1 MAASFLSDFAN
12 DELVTKAASYSQE
25 FMSKLDASH
34 DWQHIVRVASLAN
47 LIYRRS
53 LNSGEISQ
61 DTCSHRKVMLAAL
74 LHDVADRKYIQPDQ
88 DAATVLFQILTGF
101 GADASLAED
110 VQTICHGVSYKNEV
124 SNPAAV
130 VALVAKHPELA
141 IVQDADRLD
150 SIGAIGIGRVFTYG
164 GAKTTRPLQGSLGHF
179 DQKLLNLVPLMKT
192 QAGREMA
199 DKRTERLR
207 LFKQWWEEEDGATDT
222 PSSQ

>member
-1 MAASFLSDFAN
+1 MDATFLSDFAS
-12 DELVTKAASYSQE
+12 DELVSKAASYSLE

-34 DWQHIVRVASLAN
+34 DWEHIVRVASLAN

-53 LNSGEISQ
+53 VNTAEINP
-61 DTCSHRKVMLAAL
+61 DTCSHRKVILAAL
-74 LHDVADRKYIQPDQ
+74 LHDVADRKYIQQDQ
-88 DAATVLFQILTGF
+88 DSATVLFQLLTSF
-101 GADASLAED
+101 GAENSLAED
-110 VQTICHGVSYKNEV
+110 VQTICHGMSYKNEI
-124 SNPAAV
+124 SDPAAV

-179 DQKLLNLVPLMKT
+179 DQKLLHLVPLMKT

-199 DKRTERLR
+199 HERTERLR
-207 LFKQWWEEEDGATDT
+207 LFKQWWEEEESVTNT
-222 PSSQ
+222 SSNE